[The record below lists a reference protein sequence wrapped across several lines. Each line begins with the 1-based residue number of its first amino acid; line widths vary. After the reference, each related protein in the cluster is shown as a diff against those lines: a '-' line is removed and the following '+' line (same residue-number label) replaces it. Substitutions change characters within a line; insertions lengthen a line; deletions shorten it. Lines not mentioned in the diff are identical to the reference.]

1 MHGLTRKHLDSK
13 ETNPIKNGRPGNGS
27 MHRLQEVAATS
38 RRGGRIQSKLK
49 LSELLDLAFL
59 QHTI

>member
-1 MHGLTRKHLDSK
+1 MHGLTRKHLDGK
-13 ETNPIKNGRPGNGS
+13 ETNPVKNGRPGNES
-27 MHRLQEVAATS
+27 MHRLHEVVATS
-38 RRGGRIQSKLK
+38 GRGSRIQSKLK